1 MPRELVELGALVLLV
16 PPRLDPVDA
25 RLLAAIARWARLHTG
40 FAEFDDSDELANALG
55 TQGSFELESAL
66 DALGIRH
73 QSSRV
78 AAQLAGPEIGVI
90 RAPDPAEEV
99 REVVRSIAR
108 DMDGPAPVPLHQIAV
123 LYRQTDPYGPLVRD
137 SLSQAGL
144 PWSALEGR
152 TLAESRPGRA
162 LLQLLNVRERDFA
175 REAVLGWIDAAPG
188 PRAGLPGSAWDR
200 LSRSANVVR
209 RSSQW
214 SARLA
219 NYSAR
224 QREIAEQRDA
234 EQNPTAASALHQ
246 VADQADRMRTSIEAL
261 EQSLHPPR
269 TSHPGAT
276 LWIGRTDCGPPTAAE
291 SARGRSRSGLL
302 RRTLPAPC
310 RHCVKPTSWRL
321 APVHRSSCS

>member
-1 MPRELVELGALVLLV
+1 LFRELRRQDATIAEPPNEMARAALQAFAAFQRIIAPYADRTRVRQRATDRLLGSDTMPRELVELGALVLLV

-175 REAVLGWIDAAPG
+175 R
-188 PRAGLPGSAWDR
+188 
-200 LSRSANVVR
+200 
-209 RSSQW
+209 
-214 SARLA
+214 
-219 NYSAR
+219 
-224 QREIAEQRDA
+224 
-234 EQNPTAASALHQ
+234 
-246 VADQADRMRTSIEAL
+246 
-261 EQSLHPPR
+261 
-269 TSHPGAT
+269 
-276 LWIGRTDCGPPTAAE
+276 
-291 SARGRSRSGLL
+291 
-302 RRTLPAPC
+302 
-310 RHCVKPTSWRL
+310 
-321 APVHRSSCS
+321 